1 MRAIVFD
8 LDGTLLEFDRP
19 YERVLADAI
28 TAAGGRATDETLE
41 AYFDAFSERFRACE
55 PDPIR
60 GAFDAIDVDA
70 DPDTLTDSLRTR
82 EAQLSQSPENAAADL
97 ERLAEDGYRLGV
109 LTNGVREWQLTKLR
123 AAGLEE
129 YVERVVASYDVGA
142 HKPDPAPFER
152 LEARLPADEY
162 AMVGDSDADLEG
174 ASAVGWEAHRYSG
187 DGFGELPG
195 VFGWES

>member
-19 YERVLADAI
+19 YDEVLAEAI
-28 TAAGGRATDETLE
+28 TAAGVQPTDATLE
-41 AYFDAFSERFRACE
+41 TYFDAFAERFRACE
-55 PDPIR
+55 PNPVR
-60 GAFDAIDVDA
+60 GAFAAIDVDV
-70 DPDTLTDSLRTR
+70 DPHSLAESLERH
-82 EAQLSQSPENAAADL
+82 EAELCQPPENAAADL
-97 ERLAEDGYRLGV
+97 ERLAGDGYVLGV

-129 YVERVVASYDVGA
+129 CFDSVVASYDVGA

-152 LEARLPADEY
+152 LEAELRADEY
-162 AMVGDSDADLEG
+162 AMIGDSDADLEG

-187 DGFGELPG
+187 GGFGDLPG
-195 VFGWES
+195 AFGWES